1 MFLCIV
7 VRLSTGEEERDV
19 SGQICAG
26 GRSGVLVQAGPAPAG
41 AGVQAEGEGPE
52 GYVAEADG
60 TCVGLLRYGLFW
72 DEIPFCTLLFVA
84 QGHRGTGC
92 GKALMSRWETDMCAE
107 GHGLFMTSTQ
117 ADEAAQHFYRRL
129 GYRDAGCLLLDGA
142 GYAQPTELFF
152 TKTAGRS

>member
-1 MFLCIV
+1 MFL
-7 VRLSTGEEERDV
+7 VRYAQEADWAFWSRLDQRLPEREFRRKVRD
-19 SGQICAG
+19 
-26 GRSGVLVQAGPAPAG
+26 RM
-41 AGVQAEGEGPE
+41 
-52 GYVAEADG
+52 GYVAEVDG
-60 TCVGLLRYGLFW
+60 ACVGLLRYGLFW
-72 DEIPFCTLLFVA
+72 DEIPFCTLLYVE

-129 GYRDAGCLLLDGA
+129 GYRDAGCLLLDSA